1 MLRTLII
8 RNYVL
13 IERLELDFHS
23 GFTSITGETGAGK
36 SILLGAIG
44 LLMGQRADHSIIRPG
59 SDKCIIEAHFGHI
72 DKTIKRLLAAEDI
85 DCDESELIIRR
96 EVSAKGKSRAF
107 VNDTPA
113 SLALLKQLSEY
124 LIDIHSQH
132 KNLLLGDA
140 QFQLAVLDLYGN
152 NQSEREAYYTVYK
165 RYQHLCKELEEAR
178 RTAQEAMREQDFIQ
192 FQFTQLD
199 EAALQRGE
207 LEALENEEQA
217 LSHALDIK
225 AGLARAYSTLDDDER
240 GALSALSTALDA
252 LGSVRRYWPSAE
264 ELYERVQSARLE
276 LRDIADTL
284 SQQEESIEYDPE
296 RLALVAQRLDLL
308 NTLLTKHNCSDVEA
322 LIALREDLDQRLQA
336 INNSDETIRELEEQ
350 LSQCLAELHHLA
362 QTLYDSRQASAKAIE
377 GKLVEG
383 LRILGMPHVRFEIK
397 LVHSTHYGATG
408 ADTVTYLFSANKDIP
423 LEPVADIASGGEISR
438 LMLCIKSLIADRRQ
452 LPTIIFDEIDTGV
465 SGDIADRIG
474 HILQQMGH
482 SMQVMAV
489 THLPQIAAA
498 GSQHI
503 YIYKEH
509 KASSTLSHIRYL
521 EENERIEEIARMQ
534 SGSNLSAIT
543 LAAAKELLDKAK
555 SR

>member
-13 IERLELDFHS
+13 IEELELDFRS
-23 GFTSITGETGAGK
+23 GFTTITGETGAGK

-59 SDKCIIEAHFGHI
+59 SDKCIIEALFGHP

-85 DCDESELIIRR
+85 DCDEQELIIRR
-96 EVSAKGKSRAF
+96 EVSSKGKSRAF

-152 NQSEREAYYTVYK
+152 LQGEREAYYSVYK
-165 RYQHLCKELEEAR
+165 RYQTLSKELETAR
-178 RTAQEAMREQDFIQ
+178 QAAQEAMREQDFIQ

-199 EAALQRGE
+199 EAQLRPGE
-207 LEALENEEQA
+207 LDSLEAEEQA

-225 AGLARAYSTLDDDER
+225 AGLARAYSTLDDDKR
-240 GALSALSTALDA
+240 GALPALSTALDA
-252 LGSVRRYWPSAE
+252 LGSVRRYWPAAE
-264 ELYERVQSARLE
+264 ELYERVQSTRLE

-296 RLALVAQRLDLL
+296 RLAIVEQRLDLL
-308 NTLLTKHNCSDVEA
+308 NTLLTKHNCPDIES
-322 LIALREDLDQRLQA
+322 LIALREELDERLQS
-336 INNSDETIRELEEQ
+336 INNSDETIRELELQLEQ
-350 LSQCLAELHHLA
+350 CQGELQSLA
-362 QTLYDSRQASAKAIE
+362 QTLYERRHSAAQAIE
-377 GKLVEG
+377 GKLIEG
-383 LRILGMPHVRFEIK
+383 LRILGMPHIRFEIK
-397 LVHSTHYGATG
+397 LQHGAHYGPTG

-474 HILQQMGH
+474 LILQQMGR

-509 KASSTLSHIRYL
+509 SSSATLSHIRYL
-521 EENERIEEIARMQ
+521 EEAERIEEIARMQ
-534 SGSNLSAIT
+534 SGNNLSAIT
-543 LAAAKELLDKAK
+543 LAAAKELLDKAQ